1 MGLFLYFP
9 EAVKLRLANG
19 QSRCAGRVEIYYRG
33 EWGTVDDRRWDQRD
47 ADVVCGELGCGTALS
62 APGGAH
68 FGEGSGPI
76 VTYNVECEG
85 SEAALRECRSETW
98 GDWSDSGFW
107 HSYDGGVICSG
118 KKKCVYHRRPALRE
132 RADKVF

>member
-1 MGLFLYFP
+1 M
-9 EAVKLRLANG
+9 
-19 QSRCAGRVEIYYRG
+19 
-33 EWGTVDDRRWDQRD
+33 DDRRWDQRD

-107 HSYDGGVICSG
+107 HSYEASVICSG
-118 KKKCVYHRRPALRE
+118 KKKNLSIIYGLLSGKGRIKYSETGHSRKKSGE
-132 RADKVF
+132 